1 MLKPKWR
8 KPIDNLTKQT
18 LHGSQLCNASASVLD
33 WTENQ
38 AQLPVSGIVHLQ
50 DATLADSHGSLLLIE
65 TAEPET
71 AERGIGNVNPSQ
83 KAPGTQIQFSGAH

>member
-8 KPIDNLTKQT
+8 KPIDNSTKQT

-65 TAEPET
+65 TAE
-71 AERGIGNVNPSQ
+71 RGIGNVNPSQ

>member
-65 TAEPET
+65 TAE
-71 AERGIGNVNPSQ
+71 RGIGNANPSQ

>member
-8 KPIDNLTKQT
+8 KPIDNSTKQT

-38 AQLPVSGIVHLQ
+38 ARLPVSGIVHLQ
-50 DATLADSHGSLLLIE
+50 DATLADSHGSLLLID
-65 TAEPET
+65 T
-71 AERGIGNVNPSQ
+71 AERGIGNVNPPQ